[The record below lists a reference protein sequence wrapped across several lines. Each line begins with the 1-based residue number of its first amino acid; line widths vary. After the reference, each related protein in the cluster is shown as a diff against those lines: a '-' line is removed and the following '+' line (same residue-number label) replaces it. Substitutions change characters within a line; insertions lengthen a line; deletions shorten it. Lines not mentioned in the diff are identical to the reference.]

1 VCGDIQCHVCTLED
15 KQRTYVEKTFIA
27 VSFSSSRS
35 DWECLNK
42 QRERH
47 LDIMSAAVV
56 EIGSTVSLELAGP
69 RVEEIEEQGEENMDK
84 LGDLIDNV
92 DKMKITEE
100 TTTIPDPAKVM
111 KHPLQNAWTLW
122 FFKNDKARTWEE
134 NQRPIITVTTVEDFW
149 SLYNHIEVAS
159 RLPPGSDY
167 SLFKEGI
174 FPDWE
179 DVRNAPGGR
188 WMINVDKRQRME
200 CLDTYW
206 LEILFFLIGEH
217 ADQHAHQVNGAVV
230 NVRAK
235 GDKLAVW
242 LADAGQPDGILR
254 IGKMIKE
261 RLGIDPEQ
269 TIGFNIHNEEKA
281 ATRSAN
287 KKKFFV

>member
-1 VCGDIQCHVCTLED
+1 
-15 KQRTYVEKTFIA
+15 
-27 VSFSSSRS
+27 
-35 DWECLNK
+35 
-42 QRERH
+42 
-47 LDIMSAAVV
+47 MSAAVLEQPAPQSAGDNV
-56 EIGSTVSLELAGP
+56 ETNVTNVEEENTTSLEE
-69 RVEEIEEQGEENMDK
+69 VTDK
-84 LGDLIDNV
+84 MDNV
-92 DKMKITEE
+92 KISDTSS
-100 TTTIPDPAKVM
+100 DPEKII

-122 FFKNDKARTWEE
+122 FFKNDKSRSWED

-179 DVRNAPGGR
+179 DPRNAPGGR
-188 WMINVDKRQRME
+188 WMVNVDRKQRAE
-200 CLDTYW
+200 YLDTYW

-230 NVRAK
+230 NVRGK

-242 LADAGQPDGILR
+242 LADASQPDSILR

-261 RLGIDPEQ
+261 RLGMDPEQ
-269 TIGFNIHNEEKA
+269 QIGFNIHNEEKA
-281 ATRSAN
+281 RPQSSSA
-287 KKKFFV
+287 KKKFYV

>member
-1 VCGDIQCHVCTLED
+1 MGETRSPPDSASETSRLGVGLGS
-15 KQRTYVEKTFIA
+15 KTGPT
-27 VSFSSSRS
+27 
-35 DWECLNK
+35 
-42 QRERH
+42 
-47 LDIMSAAVV
+47 MSAAAV
-56 EIGSTVSLELAGP
+56 ELGAPVPLERSS
-69 RVEEIEEQGEENMDK
+69 RVEEIEEKEVE
-84 LGDLIDNV
+84 DLTEIVDN
-92 DKMKITEE
+92 MKIAE
-100 TTTIPDPAKVM
+100 TAPDPEKVM

-122 FFKNDKARTWEE
+122 FFKNDKTRSWEE

-179 DVRNAPGGR
+179 DKRNSPGGR
-188 WMINVDKRQRME
+188 WMINMDKRQRADH
-200 CLDTYW
+200 LDQYW

-230 NVRAK
+230 NVRGK

-242 LADAGQPDGILR
+242 LADASQPDSILR

-261 RLGIDPEQ
+261 RLDIDPEQ
-269 TIGFNIHNEEKA
+269 TIGFNIHSEEKA
-281 ATRSAN
+281 RPGREA
-287 KKKFFV
+287 KKKFYV

>member
-1 VCGDIQCHVCTLED
+1 
-15 KQRTYVEKTFIA
+15 
-27 VSFSSSRS
+27 
-35 DWECLNK
+35 
-42 QRERH
+42 
-47 LDIMSAAVV
+47 MSAAVM
-56 EIGSTVSLELAGP
+56 ESGQQSPHAGTNK
-69 RVEEIEEQGEENMDK
+69 EIENDIGENQDQ
-84 LGDLIDNV
+84 LGDLVETMESVKLTESLDPE
-92 DKMKITEE
+92 KI
-100 TTTIPDPAKVM
+100 I

-134 NQRPIITVTTVEDFW
+134 NQRPIITVNTVEDFW

-179 DVRNAPGGR
+179 HERNLPGGR
-188 WMINVDKRQRME
+188 WMINMDKRQRADH
-200 CLDTYW
+200 LDQYW

-230 NVRAK
+230 NVRGK

-242 LADAGQPDGILR
+242 LADASQPDSILR

-269 TIGFNIHNEEKA
+269 TIGFNIHSEEKA
-281 ATRSAN
+281 RPGREA
-287 KKKFFV
+287 KKKFYV